1 EHVQRQH
8 AARHQNGADQREE
21 RDRLRQV
28 RRLAIA
34 ERAHENRIAESLR
47 RPFLVT
53 SDIGPAAS
61 KIFRSCARAAPSF
74 QSRFFSMMVSSCSLA
89 PSRSPRAESA
99 SAYSKRAW

>member
-1 EHVQRQH
+1 VERQH
-8 AARHQNGADQREE
+8 AARHQDRANQREE
-21 RDRLRQV
+21 RDRLRQI

-34 ERAHENRIAESLR
+34 KRAHENKIADNLR

-61 KIFRSCARAAPSF
+61 KIFSSCARAAPSF
-74 QSRFFSMMVSSCSLA
+74 HSRFFSMMVSSCSLA